1 MPHARNAVAGV
12 TKLPDKVWFQV
23 THKGRY
29 IGGDVDWHKAVAKK
43 AEAAGQSLTKL
54 LATAASRTGL
64 AIEELR
70 SMKSEPAVQWRA
82 KCRSKYIHIT
92 TTWDC
97 HAQCYYLKS
106 LMFHCMKVMIT

>member
-1 MPHARNAVAGV
+1 MPRARNAVAGV
-12 TKLPDKVWFQV
+12 TKLPGKVWFQV

-29 IGGDVDWHKAVAKK
+29 IGGDKDWHKAVAKK

-70 SMKSEPAVQWRA
+70 SMKSEPAVQRMKGQRRA
-82 KCRSKYIHIT
+82 KSRFNYVRKMANGHFQ
-92 TTWDC
+92 
-97 HAQCYYLKS
+97 AQFYGKAPGS
-106 LMFHCMKVMIT
+106 WST

>member
-1 MPHARNAVAGV
+1 MPRARNAVAGV

-64 AIEELR
+64 AIAELR
-70 SMKSEPAVQWRA
+70 SMKSGLAVQLMKGQRRA
-82 KCRSKYIHIT
+82 KSRFNYVRKIAN
-92 TTWDC
+92 WDF
-97 HAQCYYLKS
+97 S
-106 LMFHCMKVMIT
+106 WPIV

>member
-43 AEAAGQSLTKL
+43 AEAAGQPLTKL

-70 SMKSEPAVQWRA
+70 SMKSEPTVPRKRSWWRYKKRFIYVRKMA
-82 KCRSKYIHIT
+82 DGLFQGIC
-92 TTWDC
+92 
-97 HAQCYYLKS
+97 L
-106 LMFHCMKVMIT
+106 

>member
-29 IGGDVDWHKAVAKK
+29 IGGDKDWHKAVAKK
-43 AEAAGQSLTKL
+43 AEAADQSLTKL

-64 AIEELR
+64 AIAELR
-70 SMKSEPAVQWRA
+70 SMKSEPAAPRLKKKRRA
-82 KCRSKYIHIT
+82 KTRFKYNRKL
-92 TTWDC
+92 
-97 HAQCYYLKS
+97 AS
-106 LMFHCMKVMIT
+106 GE